1 MSADADF
8 EHWMRYDFLPKQRD
22 AALWRT
28 KPATEA
34 ARHYLEELTE
44 RLEDIRNGRDEEY

>member
-1 MSADADF
+1 MTDTDF

-28 KPATEA
+28 KPANEA
-34 ARHYLEELTE
+34 ARHYLELLTE
-44 RLEDIRNGRDEEY
+44 QIEDLQRNGPEEY